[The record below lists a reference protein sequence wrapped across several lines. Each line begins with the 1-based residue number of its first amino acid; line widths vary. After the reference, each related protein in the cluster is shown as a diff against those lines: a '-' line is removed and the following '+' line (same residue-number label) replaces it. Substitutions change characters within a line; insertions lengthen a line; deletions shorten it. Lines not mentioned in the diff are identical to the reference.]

1 MSSIASRAR
10 VLAGFRKLN
19 RARIRLFRGDD
30 HAMKESRNKLRSQIE
45 ANRSVPTSGPFFEE
59 LIKGLEE
66 ATHMIT
72 HEIVRG
78 DLNQETGRFDV
89 KIQREHVK
97 GSDDLSG
104 TIKPEIEPITEDTVR
119 RMENP
124 ELIEVCKNSSSPNN
138 NKK

>member
-1 MSSIASRAR
+1 
-10 VLAGFRKLN
+10 LQK
-19 RARIRLFRGDD
+19 
-30 HAMKESRNKLRSQIE
+30 
-45 ANRSVPTSGPFFEE
+45 
-59 LIKGLEE
+59 LIKGLDE

-78 DLNQETGRFDV
+78 DLNQKTGRFDV

-124 ELIEVCKNSSSPNN
+124 GSVEVCKNSSSPNN
-138 NKK
+138 NKN